1 MVNRVGRGRF
11 RKGESGNPKGKP
23 KGLADR
29 RIRYRDLFVPHAEE
43 LVKKAIDLALSGDV
57 QAIRLCIDRLVSA
70 IKPTDEPLV
79 LKHKGVTLTQKGA
92 EVLKAVADGKISPWQ
107 GQTLMNSIQ
116 VQTRVVEAEELSRR
130 VDALETAL
138 QLSLPLATKGAG
150 DATQPDTVAT

>member
-1 MVNRVGRGRF
+1 
-11 RKGESGNPKGKP
+11 
-23 KGLADR
+23 
-29 RIRYRDLFVPHAEE
+29 
-43 LVKKAIDLALSGDV
+43 
-57 QAIRLCIDRLVSA
+57 VSA

-130 VDALETAL
+130 VDALESAL
-138 QLSLPLATKGAG
+138 QLSLPLVAEGDGGATR
-150 DATQPDTVAT
+150 PDTVVTQGDRDVASLAT